1 MSAMPYAYIDDIAV
15 SDIAFHAWGATLED
29 TFRAAAEA
37 TVHAM
42 VENPEVIAPVE
53 QRSFEL
59 HDDSLDL
66 LLLQFLQELVYY
78 KDAERLLLRVQ
89 EVGIRREGTG
99 FVLRARAGGEPI
111 NPDTHALGADVK
123 GVTLHRLQVVR
134 TANGWDATVILDV

>member
-1 MSAMPYAYIDDIAV
+1 
-15 SDIAFHAWGATLED
+15 
-29 TFRAAAEA
+29 
-37 TVHAM
+37 
-42 VENPEVIAPVE
+42 
-53 QRSFEL
+53 
-59 HDDSLDL
+59 

-123 GVTLHRLQVVR
+123 GVTLYRLQVVR

>member
-1 MSAMPYAYIDDIAV
+1 MPYAYIDDIAV
-15 SDIAFHAWGATLED
+15 ADIAFHAWGPTLED
-29 TFRAAAEA
+29 TFHAAAEA

-42 VENPEVIAPVE
+42 VENPEGIAPVA

-78 KDAERLLLRVQ
+78 KDAERLLLCVQ
-89 EVGIRREGTG
+89 EVGIHREGAG
-99 FVLRARAGGEPI
+99 FVLRACAAGEPI
-111 NPDTHALGADVK
+111 NPDTQTLGADVK